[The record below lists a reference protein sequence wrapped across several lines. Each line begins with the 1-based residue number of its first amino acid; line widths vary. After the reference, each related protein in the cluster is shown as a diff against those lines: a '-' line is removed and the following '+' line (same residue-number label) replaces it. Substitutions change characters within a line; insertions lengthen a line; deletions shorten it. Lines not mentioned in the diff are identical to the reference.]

1 MSETLDTMSGRK
13 IFGLGESEWESEWNR
28 KYGEILQ
35 RHPILMKIYRKIGTD
50 APNLIEE
57 LFERIIKTIYLIKR
71 FFKRRR
77 PPTNLMELS
86 DEEIERLADQIAKEF
101 KNVSAPSWNLGE
113 FFRGWLHRQ
122 YNKLLS
128 KNLRINTH
136 KSPTRR
142 GHGIL
147 KFAFGRRGIN
157 EFLEFYE
164 AYKHEF
170 WNERN
175 GWIS

>member
-1 MSETLDTMSGRK
+1 MSGK
-13 IFGLGESEWESEWNR
+13 EIFELGESEWNS

-50 APNLIEE
+50 APNPLEE
-57 LFERIIKTIYLIKR
+57 LFERIIKAIYLIKR
-71 FFKRRR
+71 FLKRRR

-86 DEEIERLADQIAKEF
+86 DEEIEKLADQIAKEF

-122 YNKLLS
+122 RNKLLS

-136 KSPTRR
+136 KSSTRR
-142 GHGIL
+142 MHGIF

-157 EFLEFYE
+157 EFKEFME
-164 AYKHEF
+164 AYRNEF
-170 WNERN
+170 NHPRN